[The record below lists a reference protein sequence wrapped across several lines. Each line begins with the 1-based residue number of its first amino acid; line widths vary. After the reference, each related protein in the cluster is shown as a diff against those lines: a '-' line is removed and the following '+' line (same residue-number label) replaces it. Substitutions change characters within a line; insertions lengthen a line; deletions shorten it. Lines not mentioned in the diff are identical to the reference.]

1 MQCASDVRVVIEL
14 WTVNRW
20 PNTGASGQMRNDLK
34 FFAMKEIPN

>member
-14 WTVNRW
+14 WILNRW
-20 PNTGASGQMRNDLK
+20 PNAGASGQMRNDLK